1 MVGMDFFVGTSGRYY
16 PWNEKRSLDW
26 FVAESG
32 LNAVELNAS
41 FYRFPFSNMVKS
53 WARKGIGLRWAV
65 KVNRFI
71 THFFKFSDE
80 AFNTW
85 QKFRELFV
93 PLDANVDF
101 YLFQLPPRT
110 TPESVA
116 PIENFVEKTGLQ
128 RRFAFEVRNIK
139 WFDETWVSWA
149 SKLGIT
155 WVSVDS
161 PDFPLNVFNTNGLVY
176 ERMHGRTEWYAHSY
190 SDEELEEV
198 AEKIAKAKPEKTYV
212 FFNNDSAMLE
222 NSRKMLNILK
232 TRFKQ

>member
-1 MVGMDFFVGTSGRYY
+1 MDFFVGTSGWYY

-26 FVAESG
+26 FVANSD

-41 FYRFPFSNMVKS
+41 FYRFPFNSMVKS
-53 WARKGIGLRWAV
+53 WARKGKALRWAV

-71 THFFKFSDE
+71 THVFKFSDK

-85 QKFRELFV
+85 QKFRDLFA
-93 PLDANVDF
+93 PLDANIDF

-110 TPESVA
+110 TSESA
-116 PIENFVEKTGLQ
+116 ASIENFVEKTDLQ
-128 RRFAFEVRNIK
+128 RRFALEVRNLK
-139 WFDETWVSWA
+139 WFDEAWVSWA
-149 SKLGIT
+149 AKLGIT

-161 PDFPLNVFNTNGLVY
+161 PELPLSVFNTNGLVY
-176 ERMHGRTEWYAHSY
+176 ERMHGRTEWYAHHY

-198 AEKIAKAKPEKTYV
+198 AEKIAKAKPEKAYV

-222 NSRKMLNILK
+222 NSRKMRDI
-232 TRFKQ
+232 FKMQSKQ